1 MKKIVA
7 AIDMLNFSE
16 DLLSNLKFIA
26 REVNGKLSIV
36 FLENIIA
43 GGIPLASA
51 YPEAY
56 TANYQ
61 ALLRESIAERDR
73 LRKEHLDY
81 LFTICGDGE
90 VEFTLHES
98 IGSPVQK
105 VVEES
110 RFADLL
116 LISSST
122 SFATLYDSKPPQFV
136 KDVLVLAQCPV
147 MVLPEKGIRIKELI
161 FSYNG
166 TFSSMY
172 AIRQFTQLFPDLSD
186 IPVNLVYVAE
196 GNHTTLPN
204 ESLVMSYLDN
214 HYDEVKYTVLQGDP
228 AAEFLN
234 LLSHHR
240 HCLVTYGAFGR
251 STLSRF
257 FHRSE
262 AENVLRNM
270 DIPVFITHP

>member
-7 AIDMLNFSE
+7 AIDVLNFSE
-16 DLLSNLKFIA
+16 EQLNNLKYIA
-26 REVNGKLSIV
+26 KEVNGKLSIV

-56 TANYQ
+56 VANYQ
-61 ALLRESIAERDR
+61 ALLQESLDERDR

-81 LFTICGDGE
+81 LFTICGDGD

-116 LISSST
+116 LISNNT
-122 SFATLYDSKPPQFV
+122 SFATLYESKPPQFV
-136 KDVLVLAQCPV
+136 KDVLAQAQCPV
-147 MVLPEKGIRIKELI
+147 LVLPEKNIRIKELV

-172 AIRQFTQLFPDLSD
+172 AIRQFTQLFPDFSD
-186 IPVNLVYVAE
+186 VPVNLVYVGE
-196 GNHTTLPN
+196 GNRTTLPN
-204 ESLVMSYLDN
+204 ETLIINYLEH
-214 HYDEVKYTVLQGDP
+214 HYDEVKYTILYGDP

-234 LLSHHR
+234 LLLHR
-240 HCLVTYGAFGR
+240 KGSLVTYGAFGR
-251 STLSRF
+251 SGLSRF
-257 FHRSE
+257 FHRSD
-262 AENVLRNM
+262 AENVLRTT

>member
-7 AIDMLNFSE
+7 AIDVLNFSE
-16 DLLSNLKFIA
+16 EQLNNLKYIA
-26 REVNGKLSIV
+26 KEVNGKLSIV

-56 TANYQ
+56 VANYQ
-61 ALLRESIAERDR
+61 ALLQESLDERDR

-81 LFTICGDGE
+81 LFTICGDGD

-116 LISSST
+116 LIGNNT
-122 SFATLYDSKPPQFV
+122 SFATLYESKPPQFV
-136 KDVLVLAQCPV
+136 KDVLAQAQCPV
-147 MVLPEKGIRIKELI
+147 LVLPEKNVRIKELV

-166 TFSSMY
+166 SFSSMY
-172 AIRQFTQLFPDLSD
+172 AIRQFTQLFPDFSD
-186 IPVNLVYVAE
+186 VPVNLVYVTE
-196 GNHTTLPN
+196 GNRTALPN
-204 ESLVMSYLDN
+204 ETLIINYLEH
-214 HYDEVKYTVLQGDP
+214 HYDEVKYTILHGDP

-234 LLSHHR
+234 LLLHR
-240 HCLVTYGAFGR
+240 KGSLVTYGAFGR
-251 STLSRF
+251 SGLSRF
-257 FHRSE
+257 FHRSD
-262 AENVLRNM
+262 AENVLRTT

>member
-7 AIDMLNFSE
+7 ALDVLHFSE
-16 DLLSNLKFIA
+16 ELLQSIQHIA
-26 REVNGKLSIV
+26 REAEGKLTIV

-43 GGIPLASA
+43 DGIPLASA

-56 TANYQ
+56 AVNYE
-61 ALLRESIAERDR
+61 ALISESRSERDR

-98 IGSPVQK
+98 IGSPIEK

-116 LISSST
+116 LISNKT
-122 SFATLYDSKPPQFV
+122 SFSTLYQSSPPQFV
-136 KDVLVLAQCPV
+136 KDVLARAQCPV
-147 MVLPEKGIRIKELI
+147 MVLPEKRARIKELV

-172 AIRQFTQLFPDLSD
+172 AIRQLTQLFPDFSD
-186 IPVNLVYVAE
+186 IPVNVVYVAE
-196 GNHTTLPN
+196 GNRTVLPH
-204 ESLVMSYLDN
+204 ESQLTSYLDH
-214 HYDEVKYTVLQGDP
+214 HYEQVRYTVLHGDP
-228 AAEFLN
+228 ATAFLQ
-234 LLSHHR
+234 LLANR
-240 HCLVTYGAFGR
+240 KDCLVTYGAFGR
-251 STLSRF
+251 SSLSRF
-257 FHRSE
+257 FHRSD
-262 AENVLRNM
+262 AENVLRTMN
-270 DIPVFITHP
+270 IPVFITHP